1 MCVLVILAD
10 ACQRKLVEIFKDFC
24 RITGISITG
33 NPTQLP
39 EVNVFFRIVQ
49 EFLKKIRAKEDDPCY
64 SFLAKKA
71 HPQGSDFS

>member
-1 MCVLVILAD
+1 MRVK
-10 ACQRKLVEIFKDFC
+10 RKLVEIFKDFC

-39 EVNVFFRIVQ
+39 EVNVFYRLVQ
-49 EFLKKIRAKEDDPCY
+49 EFLKKIRAKEEDPCY